1 MLQLYVKEGLSMWL
15 TESNRNAEETKLA
28 VGEIFHVTGTSS
40 DDRDGINGLDCSL
53 PASAAPANITD
64 LDIDMVS

>member
-1 MLQLYVKEGLSMWL
+1 
-15 TESNRNAEETKLA
+15 

-64 LDIDMVS
+64 LDIDMVSLNIVDV